1 MLIKSF
7 IHKALEKEA
16 DMVVFPELCLCGYPP
31 EDLVMRPAFIKENLK
46 YLNKLT
52 SETKKILVIVGF
64 INKENDLYNSAAVI
78 YKEKI
83 VAAYNKQY
91 LPNYSVFDEERYF
104 QKGQA
109 DYVFRFKDNLFSI
122 NICED
127 IYYPQGPVKKAA
139 LLGGAELI
147 INISASP
154 YHIGKIEEREKM
166 LYARATDNRVNIL
179 YANMVGGQDELVF
192 DGSSLVLDCYGKTI
206 ARAESFK
213 EELLVFDVKNEELSS
228 ARLKDAKYRNQ
239 RLLMASNEKS
249 PVFLDLDSF
258 EKNKTAKT
266 KRSLNTI
273 CNKKYSDYICCE
285 EEEILM
291 ALSLAT
297 KDYIIKNGFKKTVLG
312 LSGGIDS
319 ALVAAIASMAI
330 GSENVTGVIMP
341 SLYSSSDSVID
352 SRKLAQ
358 RLKIN
363 VCEIPINKIYDSY
376 LETLKS
382 TLKSDEINLTKE
394 NIQAR
399 IRGNILMALS
409 NEYGWLLLSTG
420 NKSEVSV
427 GYCTLY
433 GDMAGG
439 FAPIKDIYKT
449 ALYKICAFINKKNN
463 NMIPQNIIDKPPSA
477 ELRPDQKDEDSLPP
491 YEILDP
497 IIKAYIED
505 DMDYKAIVGMGYK
518 KNIVLK
524 VLSLID
530 FSEYKRRQAAP
541 GVKITQRAF
550 GKDRR
555 YPITNKFK
563 LG

>member
-1 MLIKSF
+1 
-7 IHKALEKEA
+7 
-16 DMVVFPELCLCGYPP
+16 
-31 EDLVMRPAFIKENLK
+31 
-46 YLNKLT
+46 
-52 SETKKILVIVGF
+52 
-64 INKENDLYNSAAVI
+64 
-78 YKEKI
+78 
-83 VAAYNKQY
+83 
-91 LPNYSVFDEERYF
+91 
-104 QKGQA
+104 
-109 DYVFRFKDNLFSI
+109 
-122 NICED
+122 
-127 IYYPQGPVKKAA
+127 
-139 LLGGAELI
+139 
-147 INISASP
+147 
-154 YHIGKIEEREKM
+154 M
-166 LYARATDNRVNIL
+166 LYTRATDNRVNIL

-192 DGSSLVLDCYGKTI
+192 DGSSMVLDCYGRITAKAKT
-206 ARAESFK
+206 F
-213 EELLVFDVKNEELSS
+213 EEDLLVCDVKNEELAS
-228 ARLKDAKYRNQ
+228 ARLKDAKYKNQ
-239 RLLMASNEKS
+239 RISMASKEKN
-249 PVFLDLDSF
+249 PRFIDLDIISP
-258 EKNKTAKT
+258 KGSSKAK
-266 KRSLNTI
+266 KRLDKI
-273 CNKKYSDYICCE
+273 CNKKNPDNNCFQ

-291 ALSLAT
+291 ALRLAT
-297 KDYIIKNGFKKTVLG
+297 KDYIIKNGFKKALLG

-319 ALVAAIASMAI
+319 ALVATIASMAI
-330 GSENVTGVIMP
+330 GSSNVVGIIMP
-341 SLYSSSDSVID
+341 SIYSSRDSVTD
-352 SRKLAQ
+352 SRELAK
-358 RLKIN
+358 RLKIDLM
-363 VCEIPINKIYDSY
+363 EIPISKIYDSY
-376 LETLKS
+376 LENLKS
-382 TLKSDEINLTKE
+382 SLRSDEINLTKE

-449 ALYKICAFINKKNN
+449 TLYKICKFINKNN
-463 NMIPQNIIDKPPSA
+463 NNIIPQNIIDKPPSA

-518 KNIVLK
+518 KSLVLK
-524 VLSLID
+524 VINLID